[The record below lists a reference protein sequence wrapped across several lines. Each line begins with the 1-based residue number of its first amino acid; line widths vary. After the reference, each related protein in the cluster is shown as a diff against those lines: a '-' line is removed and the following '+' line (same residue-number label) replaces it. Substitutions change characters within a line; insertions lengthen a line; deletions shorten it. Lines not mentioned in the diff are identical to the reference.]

1 MTDPFFGSG
10 QPTWAAMSS
19 PGFGWA
25 APSTP
30 IGNPG
35 PAIASGSPPAQNQIR
50 QAAEVLGYG
59 IASALTPQGAPGG
72 YGAVSAF
79 PAGAFGPVV
88 TSTAIVAAVAMRRGQ
103 PAGPANDAEIEDF
116 VYDAL
121 ELIPG
126 TAEVEV
132 RCEGGKVSLTGS
144 VPHKRQ
150 KRDIGEIVWAIPAVA
165 DVQNNA
171 TIAARRRAR
180 HSGREA
186 EASGAARKHA

>member
-10 QPTWAAMSS
+10 QTTWGAMSA
-19 PGFGWA
+19 PGFGRA
-25 APSTP
+25 VPSMP

-35 PAIASGSPPAQNQIR
+35 PAIASGSLPAQGQIG
-50 QAAEVLGYG
+50 QPADVLGYG
-59 IASALTPQGAPGG
+59 IAQAFAPPATAGG
-72 YGAVSAF
+72 FGAVSAL
-79 PAGAFGPVV
+79 PVGAFAPVV
-88 TSTAIVAAVAMRRGQ
+88 TSSALVTAVAMRRGQ

-126 TAEVEV
+126 TTEVEV
-132 RCEGGKVSLTGS
+132 RCESGRVTLTGS
-144 VPHKRQ
+144 VPHKRH
-150 KRDIGEIVWAIPAVA
+150 KRDIGEIVWAIPSVA

-171 TIAARRRAR
+171 TIAARRRTR

-186 EASGAARKHA
+186 EASGGTRKQA

>member
-25 APSTP
+25 TPSTP

-35 PAIASGSPPAQNQIR
+35 LAIASGSLPAQTQVR
-50 QAAEVLGYG
+50 QPTDVLGYG
-59 IASALTPQGAPGG
+59 VAAALQPQGPLGPLGGFGAAFAPL
-72 YGAVSAF
+72 
-79 PAGAFGPVV
+79 V

-103 PAGPANDAEIEDF
+103 PNGPTNDGEIEDF

-126 TAEVEV
+126 TSEVEV
-132 RCEGGKVSLTGS
+132 RCEGGRVSLTGS

-150 KRDIGEIVWAIPAVA
+150 KRDIGEIAWAIPAVA

-180 HSGREA
+180 HSGRET
-186 EASGAARKHA
+186 EATSAARKHA